1 MIFGL
6 WHLGGSTLRPVA
18 LERALAL
25 DIGAKVTRRQFL
37 TAGALSLLRPEKGL
51 RGSVSLGP
59 TAAARQGLSKER
71 LGLPCEANQRSP
83 KGLPGPSPSTPV
95 IPICVCLVF
104 IFMDTG
110 SGPTS
115 QPGCALDGREIGTYS
130 VPPSWTFFP
139 KKALS
144 LSLS

>member
-1 MIFGL
+1 
-6 WHLGGSTLRPVA
+6 
-18 LERALAL
+18 
-25 DIGAKVTRRQFL
+25 
-37 TAGALSLLRPEKGL
+37 
-51 RGSVSLGP
+51 
-59 TAAARQGLSKER
+59 
-71 LGLPCEANQRSP
+71 LPCEANQRSP

-95 IPICVCLVF
+95 IPICVCRVF

-144 LSLS
+144 LSLSLLDLKGLGNSVSRVGRPAAARASFKARGGSAQRQVILGTDVHPGVTATQTLD